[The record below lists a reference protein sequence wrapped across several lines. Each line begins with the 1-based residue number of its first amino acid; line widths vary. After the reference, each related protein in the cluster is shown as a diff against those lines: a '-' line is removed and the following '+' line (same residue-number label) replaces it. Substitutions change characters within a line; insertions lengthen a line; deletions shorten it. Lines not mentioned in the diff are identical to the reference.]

1 MKSTKP
7 GHQFI
12 ATEPGNIETLL
23 GKSIK
28 ILHGHLLS
36 ALWSYGQTCNTL
48 RADKFQRT
56 FARKETVWFWFKFS
70 YSRSLKDPTSGIGI
84 WTKKTP
90 VSSVE
95 TRPLCEHWQTV
106 WQTDTHCPV
115 IVTATH
121 TLRPSVGHT
130 TDGTLKGNIW
140 LRWTTRDI
148 LI

>member
-1 MKSTKP
+1 MKSIKP

-36 ALWSYGQTCNTL
+36 AVWSYGQKCNTL

-56 FARKETVWFWFKFS
+56 FVVCTERNCV
-70 YSRSLKDPTSGIGI
+70 
-84 WTKKTP
+84 
-90 VSSVE
+90 
-95 TRPLCEHWQTV
+95 
-106 WQTDTHCPV
+106 
-115 IVTATH
+115 
-121 TLRPSVGHT
+121 
-130 TDGTLKGNIW
+130 
-140 LRWTTRDI
+140 I